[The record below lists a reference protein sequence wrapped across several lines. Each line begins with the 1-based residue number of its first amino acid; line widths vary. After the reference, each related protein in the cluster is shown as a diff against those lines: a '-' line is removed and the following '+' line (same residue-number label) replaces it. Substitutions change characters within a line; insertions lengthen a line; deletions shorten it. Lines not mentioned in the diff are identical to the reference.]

1 MAADTESRVGSAQ
14 GFRQGS
20 CGSAQYV
27 ITARM
32 AVLVIYF
39 FEAVQVECDQ
49 AERLAIAPRAIEF
62 LFECFSEKPAVV
74 EARQGIGHGIEFHLL
89 EAVILDA
96 DGNTKKAG
104 GREDIPER
112 GFQGNLATDETGD
125 TAGPGA

>member
-1 MAADTESRVGSAQ
+1 MAADTESRIGSAQ
-14 GFRQGS
+14 GFLQGS

-62 LFECFSEKPAVV
+62 LFECFSEEPAVV
-74 EARQGIGHGIEFHLL
+74 ESRQRIGHGIEVQPLGVCLL
-89 EAVILDA
+89 CEC
-96 DGNTKKAG
+96 GNTK
-104 GREDIPER
+104 
-112 GFQGNLATDETGD
+112 Q
-125 TAGPGA
+125 